1 LPEKRE
7 VLDYYA
13 AHYREFGVDVQADVR
28 REAFGE
34 DVGQNSWLTADE
46 LRRFA
51 SWLQLRPS
59 ARLLDV
65 ACGSGGP
72 ALQLAEL
79 TGCDIVGVEL
89 DAQTVENAIGNA
101 QERGLAPR
109 AAFVQSDATL
119 PLSFDDG
126 SFDAL
131 LCVDAINHLPDRAG
145 VLRDWAR
152 VLRPGGRLLF
162 TDPVVVTGTLNSDEL
177 ATRTSIGYFL
187 FVPAGENERLLADTG
202 LTVCAVEDTTASL
215 AEVARRRGAARA
227 AHADALRRLEGEVTF
242 DGLQRFFE
250 TVAVLA
256 RERRLS
262 RFVYVAER
270 DQRE

>member
-1 LPEKRE
+1 MPNQRK
-7 VLDYYA
+7 VFDYYA
-13 AHYREFGVDVQADVR
+13 AHYREFAGDVQAEVR
-28 REAFGE
+28 RDAFGE
-34 DVGQNSWLTADE
+34 DVGQNSWLTAEE
-46 LRRFA
+46 LGRFA
-51 SWLQLRPS
+51 SWLQLRP
-59 ARLLDV
+59 AVRLVDV

-72 ALQLAEL
+72 MLRLAEL
-79 TGCDIVGVEL
+79 TGCDVVGLEL
-89 DAQTVENAIGNA
+89 EAGTVEAGIQSA
-101 QERGLAPR
+101 QERGLATR
-109 AAFVQSDATL
+109 AAFVQADAALSL
-119 PLSFDDG
+119 PFDDG

-131 LCVDAINHLPDRAG
+131 LCVDAINHLPHRDA

-162 TDPVVVTGTLNSDEL
+162 TDPIIVTGTLDSDEL

-187 FVPAGENERLLADTG
+187 FVPAGENERLLADAG
-202 LTVCAVEDTTASL
+202 LAVCAVEDTTASL
-215 AEVARRRGAARA
+215 AEVAERRADARA
-227 AHADALRRLEGEVTF
+227 AHADALRQLEGDETF

-270 DQRE
+270 SA